1 MERNIMKRLAIL
13 LASTFLALSLT
24 ACGEN
29 DANRNNTATDN
40 QTQSNLNNA
49 NKDVNAELSSDAN
62 VNKANTQ
69 SQDANTTKTN
79 P

>member
-1 MERNIMKRLAIL
+1 MKRLALVI
-13 LASTFLALSLT
+13 ASTFMALVLT

-29 DANRNNTATDN
+29 DANRNNNATDN

-62 VNKANTQ
+62 VNKADTQ
-69 SQDANTTKTN
+69 SQDANKTN
-79 P
+79 Q